1 MTVREANLT
10 ASSSADR
17 EPELIETAGT
27 ARLHLTLATAD
38 YDHVRDLTTGAVRAE
53 GTLLTAFVLPI
64 EEIFYRFIKNREW
77 DVSEMSF
84 GKFIGY
90 ADQGNSPFVGIPVFP
105 SRVFRHS
112 AFYVR
117 SDRGISHPKDLEG
130 KRVGIPEW
138 AQTAGIYARG
148 FLSET
153 ADVDLRKVQWVQAG
167 MNEAGREEKV
177 EFKLP
182 DGIHYEQRRDTT
194 ISAMLLSGEIDAAIS
209 ARVPD
214 AFDNS
219 GGRIVRLYP
228 DYRAHEMDYHTA
240 TGIYPIMHVIAMRR
254 VVFERYP
261 WVAMNLFKAFD
272 EARRRS
278 LERIRDV
285 TASRI
290 PVPWAASI
298 AGEWSRNFGDDPFP
312 YGLEQNRRTLDAFC
326 RFAHAQGVTAKKLAP
341 DDLFPKEVR
350 ASVRVKAQPSP
361 RSGPDI
367 LRRRP
372 SILGALDIRTIG
384 GAHHHAGACGDMG
397 RHHGAHAIRQL
408 GRFE

>member
-1 MTVREANLT
+1 MTVHEANLT
-10 ASSSADR
+10 AASGADR
-17 EPELIETAGT
+17 EPEIIESGGT
-27 ARLHLTLATAD
+27 ARLHLTLATTD
-38 YDHVRDLTTGAVRAE
+38 YDHVRDLVNGVVRPEGAV
-53 GTLLTAFVLPI
+53 LTALVLPV

-90 ADQGNSPFVGIPVFP
+90 ASQGNSPFVGIPVFP

-117 SDRGISHPKDLEG
+117 TDRGIGRPKDLEG

-148 FLSET
+148 FVSET
-153 ADVDLRKVQWVQAG
+153 AGVDLRKVHWVQAG

-182 DGIHYEQRRDTT
+182 AGIQYQQRRDTS
-194 ISAMLLSGEIDAAIS
+194 ISAMLLSGEIDATIS

-214 AFDNS
+214 AFEK
-219 GGRIVRLYP
+219 GGGKITRLFP
-228 DYRAHEMDYHTA
+228 DYRTEEARYHAA

-254 VVFERYP
+254 AVFDRYP

-272 EARRRS
+272 EAKRRS
-278 LERIRDV
+278 LARIQDL

-290 PVPWAASI
+290 PVPWAA
-298 AGEWSRNFGDDPFP
+298 ALADEWCKNFGPDPFP
-312 YGLEQNRRTLDAFC
+312 YGLEENRKTLDAFC
-326 RFAHAQGVTAKKLAP
+326 RFAHEQGVTVKRLAP
-341 DDLFPKEVR
+341 DDLFPKEVQ
-350 ASVRVKAQPSP
+350 ASVRV
-361 RSGPDI
+361 
-367 LRRRP
+367 
-372 SILGALDIRTIG
+372 
-384 GAHHHAGACGDMG
+384 
-397 RHHGAHAIRQL
+397 
-408 GRFE
+408 

>member
-1 MTVREANLT
+1 
-10 ASSSADR
+10 
-17 EPELIETAGT
+17 
-27 ARLHLTLATAD
+27 
-38 YDHVRDLTTGAVRAE
+38 
-53 GTLLTAFVLPI
+53 
-64 EEIFYRFIKNREW
+64 
-77 DVSEMSF
+77 
-84 GKFIGY
+84 
-90 ADQGNSPFVGIPVFP
+90 
-105 SRVFRHS
+105 
-112 AFYVR
+112 
-117 SDRGISHPKDLEG
+117 
-130 KRVGIPEW
+130 
-138 AQTAGIYARG
+138 
-148 FLSET
+148 
-153 ADVDLRKVQWVQAG
+153 
-167 MNEAGREEKV
+167 V

-228 DYRAHEMDYHTA
+228 DYRAHEMDYHAA

-350 ASVRVKAQPSP
+350 ASVRV
-361 RSGPDI
+361 
-367 LRRRP
+367 
-372 SILGALDIRTIG
+372 
-384 GAHHHAGACGDMG
+384 
-397 RHHGAHAIRQL
+397 
-408 GRFE
+408 

>member
-10 ASSSADR
+10 AGSSADR
-17 EPELIETAGT
+17 EPEIIESGGT
-27 ARLHLTLATAD
+27 ARVHLTLATTD
-38 YDHVRDLTTGAVRAE
+38 YDHVRDLVNGVVRPEGAV
-53 GTLLTAFVLPI
+53 LTAFVLPV

-90 ADQGNSPFVGIPVFP
+90 ASQGNSPFVGIPVFP

-117 SDRGISHPKDLEG
+117 SDRGISSPKDLED

-153 ADVDLRKVQWVQAG
+153 AGVDLRKVQWVQAG
-167 MNEAGREEKV
+167 MNEAGREKKV
-177 EFKLP
+177 EVKFP
-182 DGIHYEQRRDTT
+182 AGIQYEQRRDTS
-194 ISAMLLSGEIDAAIS
+194 ISAMLLSGEVDAAIS

-214 AFDNS
+214 AFS
-219 GGRIVRLYP
+219 KGGGKITRLYP
-228 DYRAHEMDYHTA
+228 NYRAEEMRYHAA

-254 VVFERYP
+254 AVFERYP
-261 WVAMNLFKAFD
+261 WTAMNLFKAFD
-272 EARRRS
+272 DAKRRS
-278 LERIRDV
+278 LERIQDL

-290 PVPWAASI
+290 PVPWAAAI
-298 AGEWSRNFGDDPFP
+298 ASAWGDNFGYDPFP
-312 YGLEQNRRTLDAFC
+312 YGLEENRKTLEAFC
-326 RFAHAQGVTAKKLAP
+326 RFAHDQGVTEKRLTP

-350 ASVRVKAQPSP
+350 SSVRV
-361 RSGPDI
+361 
-367 LRRRP
+367 
-372 SILGALDIRTIG
+372 
-384 GAHHHAGACGDMG
+384 
-397 RHHGAHAIRQL
+397 
-408 GRFE
+408 